1 MPQGLRVGNLQNWM
15 ILFERKLEVG
25 GKDNDSSCFTA
36 DGRRKQF
43 TKNIIWLLL

>member
-25 GKDNDSSCFTA
+25 GKERIMTVHNVSQQMEGGNSLQ
-36 DGRRKQF
+36 RK
-43 TKNIIWLLL
+43 